1 MAENTYHKTRTE
13 IPTAPAGCPIDHS
26 FSPFTDAYVADPY
39 AELEKRRNGDA
50 VFYAEDLGCVA
61 VTKMEDVA
69 EVFKNHKIFTSE
81 NVQDPIQPLTE
92 EAAEILSA
100 DDFNPIPVMSN
111 CQEPDH
117 KRIRK
122 YTQAGFSGRRIK
134 MLEPYIRKR
143 CETLLDSMVKKGS
156 PAEFIRNLG
165 YPLPGETI
173 FRLIGFPES
182 DDEKVKSWGGDR
194 FDFMWGRPGEAG
206 QRVASENLLAYWR
219 YCVDFVEMRKNTPA
233 DDYTSELIAAQKEN
247 PDDLSI
253 QEIQSSIYG
262 LSFAGHE
269 IVTNFMSNSLIC
281 LLSDR
286 SKWDEICADPKKID
300 NAVSEVVRHS
310 SPQTSWRRIAQEDT
324 QIGGV
329 KIPKGT
335 HVFLSLASANHDEAL
350 FPDPET
356 FDIARDNASRNIS
369 FGRGIHFC
377 LGARL
382 AQTEVKIAIET
393 LAEKLPSINLV
404 KDQVITHRANLTMRG
419 PRELWIEW

>member
-1 MAENTYHKTRTE
+1 MAENSYHKTRSET
-13 IPTAPAGCPIDHS
+13 PTAPAGCPVDHV
-26 FSPFTDAYVADPY
+26 FSPFTDSYVVDPY

-69 EVFKNHKIFTSE
+69 HVFKNHHIFTSE
-81 NVQDPIQPLTE
+81 NVQDPIHPVC
-92 EAAEILSA
+92 AGASEILGGG
-100 DDFNPIPVMSN
+100 DFNPIPVMSN

-134 MLEPYIRKR
+134 VLEPYIRER
-143 CETLLDSMVKKGS
+143 CETLVTAMIEKGS
-156 PAEFIRNLG
+156 PAELVRNVG

-182 DDEKVKSWGGDR
+182 DDDKVKSWGGNR
-194 FDFMWGRPGEAG
+194 LAFMWGRTSDDE
-206 QRVASENLLAYWR
+206 QVEVAENLLAYWR
-219 YCVDFVEMRKNTPA
+219 YCVEFVEMRKDNPA
-233 DDYTSELIAAQKEN
+233 DDFTSELLAAQREN
-247 PDDLSI
+247 PNDLSVH
-253 QEIQSSIYG
+253 EIQSSIYG

-269 IVTNFMSNSLIC
+269 IVTNFLSNSLIC

-286 SKWDEICADPKKID
+286 AKWDEICGDPDKIE
-300 NAVSEVVRHS
+300 NAVEEAVRHS
-310 SPQTSWRRIAQEDT
+310 SPQTSWRRVAQEDT
-324 QIGGV
+324 EIGGI

-335 HVFLSLASANHDEAL
+335 HVFLSLASANHDEAE
-350 FPDPET
+350 FPNPKT
-356 FDIARDNASRNIS
+356 FDIHRENASRNIS

-382 AQTEVKIAIET
+382 AQTEVRIAVET
-393 LAEKLPSINLV
+393 LSRNVPTLDLV
-404 KDQVITHRANLTMRG
+404 SDRQLNYTANLTMRG
-419 PRELWIEW
+419 PRELWVQW